1 MSKYYKVTFIES
13 RKKKEE
19 KTKKKKKNL
28 DKRQRKLNARVR
40 DNNLVNTTI
49 PCN

>member
-19 KTKKKKKNL
+19 KTKKKKTLTKG
-28 DKRQRKLNARVR
+28 KEKLNARVR

>member
-13 RKKKEE
+13 RKKKRG
-19 KTKKKKKNL
+19 KDKKKKNL

>member
-13 RKKKEE
+13 RKKKRG
-19 KTKKKKKNL
+19 KDKKKKTLTKG
-28 DKRQRKLNARVR
+28 KEKLNARVR

>member
-19 KTKKKKKNL
+19 KIKKKKKNL
-28 DKRQRKLNARVR
+28 DKRQRKIKCKG
-40 DNNLVNTTI
+40 T
-49 PCN
+49 

>member
-13 RKKKEE
+13 RKKKR
-19 KTKKKKKNL
+19 KRQKKKKNL

>member
-1 MSKYYKVTFIES
+1 MSKYYKVTLIES
-13 RKKKEE
+13 RKKKE
-19 KTKKKKKNL
+19 KKNKYKNL
-28 DKRQRKLNARVR
+28 TKGKEKFNARVR